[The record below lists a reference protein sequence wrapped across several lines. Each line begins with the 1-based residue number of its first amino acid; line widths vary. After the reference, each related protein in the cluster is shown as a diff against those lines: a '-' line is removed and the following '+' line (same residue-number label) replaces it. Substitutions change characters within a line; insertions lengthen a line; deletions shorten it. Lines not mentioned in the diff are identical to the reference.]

1 MTGLIM
7 MTSTFM
13 LVFII
18 AVLCGV
24 ILYMHNSVIIV
35 KRKMQQQMKEV
46 MREREATTAILGLA
60 QEAIGTDISDESFL
74 SIFIEYAQRTLH
86 GRGAAVMTVQEEDG
100 SLKGCAVAGIF
111 PPMRN
116 VPNQVEQ
123 QLLAHSGKHTE
134 FFKEIKIHGG
144 VELFNALIPPDKG
157 FAYFNKTQPD
167 IFPKNF
173 GRNAAIILMA
183 PIKVKGKTFAYNII
197 VSGEEFDEHN
207 ISEEDGRY
215 LVRLNEIASLSLEGI
230 TVYRERRD
238 YEKQVQTAKEEGMLQ
253 VSAGIIHNIGNA
265 VTVAKL
271 TVLEMKEKCLENIE
285 ETPEALIANMIVP
298 TIEEK
303 LKEGKL
309 QEFLSTDNIGKQ
321 YVGMMKELLSN
332 ILRRSSDM
340 VLHIKSLSDKL
351 YHISEIIELQQRFV
365 GELGTENMI
374 SLTQV
379 VESSVKIFDETF
391 NKYNVNIGIHAKEG
405 LPKVLIDTSMISQVF
420 INLVK
425 NAVEAME
432 AQTSDREKNI
442 NIYVYPETID
452 GKKYVAGKV
461 QDNGPGID
469 KNVIER
475 LFQFGFSTKEKKRH
489 SRGYGLS
496 SCMETVKKY
505 GGMIKVESVKGE
517 GSSFIVLLPVGDVG

>member
-1 MTGLIM
+1 M
-7 MTSTFM
+7 
-13 LVFII
+13 
-18 AVLCGV
+18 
-24 ILYMHNSVIIV
+24 
-35 KRKMQQQMKEV
+35 
-46 MREREATTAILGLA
+46 
-60 QEAIGTDISDESFL
+60 
-74 SIFIEYAQRTLH
+74 
-86 GRGAAVMTVQEEDG
+86 
-100 SLKGCAVAGIF
+100 
-111 PPMRN
+111 
-116 VPNQVEQ
+116 
-123 QLLAHSGKHTE
+123 
-134 FFKEIKIHGG
+134 
-144 VELFNALIPPDKG
+144 
-157 FAYFNKTQPD
+157 
-167 IFPKNF
+167 
-173 GRNAAIILMA
+173 
-183 PIKVKGKTFAYNII
+183 
-197 VSGEEFDEHN
+197 
-207 ISEEDGRY
+207 
-215 LVRLNEIASLSLEGI
+215 
-230 TVYRERRD
+230 
-238 YEKQVQTAKEEGMLQ
+238 EKF
-253 VSAGIIHNIGNA
+253 
-265 VTVAKL
+265 
-271 TVLEMKEKCLENIE
+271 
-285 ETPEALIANMIVP
+285 
-298 TIEEK
+298 
-303 LKEGKL
+303 KEGKL
-309 QEFLSTDNIGKQ
+309 QEFLSTDNVGKQ

-332 ILRRSSDM
+332 ILKRSSDM